1 MNKRV
6 MGALALVVVG
16 IVVVVALRLA
26 RPYLQ
31 DAHQRQ
37 TSDAQSL
44 RGKVTIA
51 VDNWVG
57 YVPLCSAEM
66 KQRLRQAGWQLQCH
80 DDRADYAQRMQR
92 LRDGEI
98 DFAVATVDAYLLN
111 AAPLDFPGVIVAV
124 LDESKGG
131 DAIVARRDRVA
142 SLDDLKGQGGL
153 HVALTPNSPSHHLAR
168 AAAAHFDVPELLPR
182 SSDRIETDGSAA
194 ALNKLMAGKA
204 DVAVLWEPDVS
215 RAVAHQDLVKLLGTE
230 DTARLI
236 VDILVVNRRFS
247 QAQPDVVSLVL
258 SSYFK
263 VLKGFREQPETLHQA
278 MVTATH
284 LPPSSV
290 EAMLKGVAWTN
301 LTENCRQWFGIA
313 APGET
318 VADGLIGTIE
328 ATNRILA
335 QHGEAVSLPDG
346 DPYRLIRSQYLEDL
360 YVNGFQGTAADRGAT
375 GLVQS
380 LEASFAPL
388 GDGDWQVLRPIGTLK
403 VEPIIFQRS
412 TAELSF
418 IEQRKLDTAV
428 ARLQHYP
435 NFRVVLKGHT
445 GLRGDPSAN
454 AKLSQQRAARVA
466 EYLTSQY
473 RVDPN
478 RLRVVGMGGREP
490 LPRGAGESERAYNIR
505 LSRVEFLLVT
515 EVY

>member
-6 MGALALVVVG
+6 MGALAFVVVGILVVVG
-16 IVVVVALRLA
+16 LRLA
-26 RPYLQ
+26 RSYLQ

-44 RGKVTIA
+44 NGKVTIA

-66 KQRLRQAGWQLQCH
+66 KQRLRQAGWLLQCQ

-92 LRDGEI
+92 LRDGEV

-124 LDESKGG
+124 LDESRGG

-142 SLDDLKGQGGL
+142 SLDDLKGQNGL
-153 HVALTPNSPSHHLAR
+153 KVALTPNSPSHHLAR
-168 AAAAHFDVPELLPR
+168 AAAAHFDVPELLPCG
-182 SSDRIETDGSAA
+182 SGRIETDGSAA
-194 ALNKLMAGKA
+194 ALKKLLSGRA

-215 RAVAHQDLVKLLGTE
+215 RAVDHQELVKLLGTE

-247 QAQPDVVSLVL
+247 QAQPGIVSQVL
-258 SSYFK
+258 SDYFK
-263 VLKGFREQPETLHQA
+263 VLKSFRDQPESLHHA
-278 MVTATH
+278 IVTATG
-284 LPPSSV
+284 LPRSSV
-290 EAMLKGVAWTN
+290 AAMLKGVVWTN
-301 LTENCRQWFGIA
+301 LTENCWQWFGIA

-318 VADGLIGTIE
+318 AADGLIGTIE
-328 ATNRILA
+328 ATTRILA
-335 QHGEAVSLPDG
+335 QHGEAVLLPDG

-360 YVNGFQGTAADRGAT
+360 YLKGGPGTVTERRATDMVASLAAPFTPLDD
-375 GLVQS
+375 
-380 LEASFAPL
+380 AS
-388 GDGDWQVLRPIGTLK
+388 WQTMRPVGTLK
-403 VEPIIFQRS
+403 LEPIIFQRS

-418 IEQRKLDTAV
+418 IEQRKLDAAV

-445 GLRGDPSAN
+445 GLRGDPGAN
-454 AKLSQQRAARVA
+454 AELSQQRAARVA
-466 EYLTSQY
+466 EYLTSRY

-490 LPRGAGESERAYNIR
+490 LPRGSGESERAYNIR